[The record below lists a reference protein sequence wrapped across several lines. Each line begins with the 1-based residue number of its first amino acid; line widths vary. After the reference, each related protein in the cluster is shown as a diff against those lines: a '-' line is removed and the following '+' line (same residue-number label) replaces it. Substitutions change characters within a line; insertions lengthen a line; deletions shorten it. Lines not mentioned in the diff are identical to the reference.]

1 MILFYLPK
9 HHARDR
15 VVSIS
20 QKEIK
25 KVNNNKKVKDLKL
38 VVAGTNSG
46 GDRGGPPTE
55 CFLTN
60 KELQKVAGGGNCHQ
74 GGPPHNHQ

>member
-1 MILFYLPK
+1 M
-9 HHARDR
+9 
-15 VVSIS
+15 
-20 QKEIK
+20 
-25 KVNNNKKVKDLKL
+25 NNNKKVKDLKL